1 MDFELLRLH
10 IKQHINRLDS
20 RLDELIVSETIPR
33 KKILRTFR
41 ESPRLVTTEWAAVPR
56 GHEKIRLLR
65 KMILKI
71 IMVFNR
77 MNRNSNVISYRKLT
91 NSMAINI
98 LSSNSSI
105 RYACTAVFPESEKSL
120 STTRSR
126 RNLFL
131 TKSRPSLE
139 VYTNDPW
146 SLKISQF
153 LSKPFR
159 PIFGTRPQSALPTNL
174 VTGFWRL
181 CFP

>member
-77 MNRNSNVISYRKLT
+77 MNRNSNVILYRKLT

-98 LSSNSSI
+98 LSSNSI
-105 RYACTAVFPESEKSL
+105 RYSCTAVFPESAKSL

-126 RNLFL
+126 RNFIFNQV
-131 TKSRPSLE
+131 KAEPGSIYQRSLIAK
-139 VYTNDPW
+139 N
-146 SLKISQF
+146 F
-153 LSKPFR
+153 A
-159 PIFGTRPQSALPTNL
+159 IFIQAI
-174 VTGFWRL
+174 
-181 CFP
+181 